1 MWRLA
6 GIDGGFGSPYW
17 AYVWGGG
24 LALARHVLDRPETVA
39 GLRVLDLGAGAGI
52 VGIAA
57 ALAGARQVVAADTD
71 PHAMAAI
78 RLNAAANG
86 VSIAPLHG
94 DLLDG
99 SPPAVDLVL
108 VGDLFYEAHLAQR
121 VTRFVDRC
129 LDEKIDVL
137 IGDPFRAHLPRD
149 RLRLVAEYVG
159 PDFGDGSQVTEGRNG
174 VFAFGQDKVLTLPQ
188 PETGI

>member
-6 GIDGGFGSPYW
+6 GIDGAFGSPYW

-39 GLRVLDLGAGAGI
+39 GLSVLDLGAGSGI

-78 RLNAAANG
+78 RINAAANG

-108 VGDLFYEAHLAQR
+108 VGDLFYEAHLARR
-121 VTRFVDRC
+121 VTSFLERC
-129 LDEKIDVL
+129 LDEKIDIL

-149 RLRLVAEYVG
+149 RLRLVAEYPG
-159 PDFGDGSQVTEGRNG
+159 ADFGEGGRIVERPNG
-174 VFAFGQDKVLTLPQ
+174 VFRFERPGEPSR
-188 PETGI
+188 